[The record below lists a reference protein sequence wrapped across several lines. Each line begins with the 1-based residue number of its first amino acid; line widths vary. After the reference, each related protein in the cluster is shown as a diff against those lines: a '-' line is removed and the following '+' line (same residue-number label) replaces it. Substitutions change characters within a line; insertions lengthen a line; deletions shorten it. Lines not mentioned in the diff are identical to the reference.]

1 MSEHTQANL
10 VPIYRK
16 THFKTELIIIVLFI
30 CFLPKLKA
38 NSDGCGSGALYA
50 LILGTRIEDLRE
62 QLIKKDANT
71 CIHTYVRLIQR
82 PDILSI

>member
-62 QLIKKDANT
+62 QLINRRKKTLTHAYT
-71 CIHTYVRLIQR
+71 
-82 PDILSI
+82 PM